1 MSGSIISV
9 LKWTIP
15 ISLVIG
21 WTLRAVLLNSYYE
34 SVMGIGMAITFLIL
48 ILKRHSAQ
56 RVLWH
61 EEDKVL
67 TVIRPWIVEASTALL
82 LTTVPIGIDLSKSA
96 STVLAS
102 MSARLST
109 SKIPVELRFFVAR
122 PLRNY
127 PTIIGFM
134 ISRKLPRLKGTTV
147 AEILRK
153 VIKED
158 RDFLH
163 GIMRSVYHHVPVETA
178 SQSNMLLINSGGAWH
193 IG

>member
-1 MSGSIISV
+1 MSGSLISV

-15 ISLVIG
+15 ISLIIG
-21 WTLRAVLLNSYYE
+21 WTIRVVLLNSYLE
-34 SVMGIGMAITFLIL
+34 SVIGTGLAIAFVIL
-48 ILKRHSAQ
+48 VLKRHSAQ

-67 TVIRPWIVEASTALL
+67 TVIRPWIVEVSTALL
-82 LTTVPIGIDLSKSA
+82 LTTVPLGIDLSKSA
-96 STVLAS
+96 SVVLTS
-102 MSARLST
+102 MSTRFSNL
-109 SKIPVELRFFVAR
+109 KIPAELRFFVAR

-134 ISRKLPRLKGTTV
+134 LNRKLPRLKGTTV

-153 VIKED
+153 TILED
-158 RDFLH
+158 REFLN
-163 GIMRSVYHHVPVETA
+163 GVMRSVYHHVQVEIA